1 MNIFAVRLKEALTA
15 KNIKPSDL
23 AKKTGIGKS
32 SISDWLAGRYEAKQ
46 DKVYR
51 IADALDINE
60 AWLMGQEVPMEK
72 NASTIDRIYKKLE
85 PQRQAI
91 VYQFAEQQ
99 LHEQQTQAEILSFP
113 RRDEMTLA
121 AHAGDPEK
129 IFSKEEIEKIHDYL
143 DEIDAKYQQSISS
156 DKRGLTSHLL
166 FLLSNGR

>member
-72 NASTIDRIYKKLE
+72 NASTIDRIYKSH
-85 PQRQAI
+85 R
-91 VYQFAEQQ
+91 
-99 LHEQQTQAEILSFP
+99 LSICRTTITRTTNASRNSLIP
-113 RRDEMTLA
+113 S
-121 AHAGDPEK
+121 P
-129 IFSKEEIEKIHDYL
+129 
-143 DEIDAKYQQSISS
+143 
-156 DKRGLTSHLL
+156 
-166 FLLSNGR
+166 

>member
-1 MNIFAVRLKEALTA
+1 MNIFAIRLKEALTA

-60 AWLMGQEVPMEK
+60 AWLMGQEVPME
-72 NASTIDRIYKKLE
+72 LE

-156 DKRGLTSHLL
+156 DKKED
-166 FLLSNGR
+166 

>member
-60 AWLMGQEVPMEK
+60 AWLMDKKFPWKKMPQLSTAFIK
-72 NASTIDRIYKKLE
+72 N
-85 PQRQAI
+85 
-91 VYQFAEQQ
+91 
-99 LHEQQTQAEILSFP
+99 
-113 RRDEMTLA
+113 
-121 AHAGDPEK
+121 
-129 IFSKEEIEKIHDYL
+129 
-143 DEIDAKYQQSISS
+143 
-156 DKRGLTSHLL
+156 
-166 FLLSNGR
+166 